1 MEMSNQRLTRY
12 RCQLLDGVQ
21 LGTIALV
28 GLAIAP
34 TLGGALSL
42 SSRLGLQSSEYV
54 HAQRLDHSAL
64 LVGTLGVLALFAVA
78 LHSFLVRGNAAAFA
92 WSLVAVAGLAAAQ
105 VVFWA
110 VAFPVIA
117 LTESW
122 TIVPEDFESL
132 RHQWEY
138 ALATAGVLSFGSL
151 LAVVR
156 AIEASRPIASL
167 AILASI
173 ERDAA
178 VRAARDR
185 ALALDGDKRQLERNV
200 AA

>member
-1 MEMSNQRLTRY
+1 MSNQRLTRY
-12 RCQLLDGVQ
+12 RCQRLDGVQ
-21 LGTIALV
+21 LGVIALI
-28 GLAIAP
+28 AIAMAP
-34 TLGGALSL
+34 TLGGVLSL
-42 SSRLGLQSSEYV
+42 PSRLGLPSSEYV
-54 HAQRLDHSAL
+54 HAQRLDHSVL
-64 LVGTLGVLALFAVA
+64 LVGTLGILALAA
-78 LHSFLVRGNAAAFA
+78 ATLHSFLVRGNAAAFA

-110 VAFPVIA
+110 VAFPVFA

-122 TIVPEDFESL
+122 TVVPEDFEGM

-156 AIEASRPIASL
+156 AIESSRPIASL

-178 VRAARDR
+178 VRAARGR